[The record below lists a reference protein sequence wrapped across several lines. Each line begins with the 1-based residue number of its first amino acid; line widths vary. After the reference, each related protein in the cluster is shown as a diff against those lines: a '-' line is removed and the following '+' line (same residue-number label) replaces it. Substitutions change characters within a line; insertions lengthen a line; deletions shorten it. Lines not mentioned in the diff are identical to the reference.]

1 VVMVVTCN
9 EILHD
14 TARLEETD
22 VFPIGESVGHAWDT
36 AIGVDGEKLW
46 CLLVV
51 LGNIDLVR
59 FV

>member
-1 VVMVVTCN
+1 MVVTCN

-14 TARLEETD
+14 TARLEETNL
-22 VFPIGESVGHAWDT
+22 FPISEGVGHARNT
-36 AIGVDGEKLW
+36 SIGVDGEKLW